1 MFRLSIVSPARVLY
15 DKEVKSLIA
24 PGSEGYLGVLS
35 DHAPLITSLAAGKIT
50 IKEGDDIERTA
61 AVSGGFLEVSDN
73 VATILADSV
82 EFAEEIDVGRAKS
95 AFERAKQRLGLQ
107 SPDLDLTR
115 ARAALK
121 RAENRLKIA
130 GGKT

>member
-130 GGKT
+130 SSK